1 MSKPVASL
9 RKVAVWLSALAAS
22 NCASTAPAP
31 KPSPPSALSPSSVA
45 SSSPPPPAKPA
56 FENHGGMWM
65 PSQMPERSAELKQLG
80 LSIDPLLLADPKS
93 SLLASIVNLN
103 GCSASFVSKEG
114 LVITN
119 HHCAIGAL
127 QRNST
132 PAENLLETGMLAK
145 TRTEERSSGPAARL
159 SVLSKMTE
167 VTTQVRPAL
176 IKIQDDLARRLEL
189 ERLQKEI
196 IAKCEQGRPG
206 VRCGFH
212 SLYEGLRYFVM
223 ETLEIRD
230 IRVVYAP
237 AEGIGNFGGEVD
249 NWRWPRHCGDVAF
262 FRAYVGKDGLP
273 ADYSESNV
281 PYQPPATLKLATAPL
296 SEGELVMVAGYPAET
311 SLLAP
316 AVEIQHVVDKIYPET
331 LVMFDAYLA
340 LIDTLS
346 KDDPEL
352 AIKATSRK
360 RGFDNYRTKHLGEL
374 EGLKRAAAI
383 EKKQAEEKALQS
395 FIAADPARLSSYG
408 SVLGE
413 LERAF
418 AEREKT
424 RAADT
429 ALEREMLLPRLLSA
443 AYRIARM
450 AHERQKPDAERDPA
464 YQERNVAQLKDGL
477 KQLSASYNPKLDR
490 GMLKLALQRDRAR
503 DPALRTPVLEL
514 LAGKDPSDTA
524 LDAAIAKLYDKTKLG
539 DEKVRLDLFEKA
551 RPAAL
556 AGHPDPI
563 VRLGAKLYPLL
574 RAVEDR
580 HKRFDGQLLL
590 LKPRYLEA
598 LLAFRGGAVAP
609 DANGTL
615 RIAYGTIKKAPAGE
629 PGSNIGAFTTLSQ
642 LVKKHTGKDPF
653 IAPGKLLQ
661 AAKAAP
667 QSRYFDKA
675 LGDVPVDFLSDLH
688 ITNGNSGSATINAR
702 GELVGLAFDGTYE
715 SVASDWVFLPSTRSI
730 HVDLRYVLFLL
741 RDVER
746 AQGLLSELGI
756 AP

>member
-1 MSKPVASL
+1 M
-9 RKVAVWLSALAAS
+9 WL
-22 NCASTAPAP
+22 
-31 KPSPPSALSPSSVA
+31 
-45 SSSPPPPAKPA
+45 
-56 FENHGGMWM
+56 
-65 PSQMPERSAELKQLG
+65 PSQMPERAPELKQLG
-80 LSIDPLLLADPKS
+80 LSIDPALLADPKS

-103 GCSASFVSKEG
+103 GCSASFVSKQG
-114 LVITN
+114 LVVTN

-132 PAENLLETGMLAK
+132 PSENLLVTGMLAK
-145 TRTEERSSGPAARL
+145 TRAEERSSGPAARL

-176 IKIQDDLARRLEL
+176 EKVKDDLARRLEL
-189 ERLQKEI
+189 DRLQKEI
-196 IAKCEQGRPG
+196 LAQCEQGRPG

-212 SLYEGLRYFVM
+212 SLFEGQRYYVM

-230 IRVVYAP
+230 IRLVYAP

-249 NWRWPRHCGDVAF
+249 NWRWPRHCGDVTF

-281 PYQPPATLKLATAPL
+281 PYQPPAMLKLATKPL
-296 SEGELVMVAGYPAET
+296 NEGELVMVAGYPAET

-316 AVEIQHVVDKIYPET
+316 GVEVRQVVEKIYPEE
-331 LVMFDAYLA
+331 LAKFDAYLA
-340 LIDTLS
+340 LIDSVS
-346 KDDPEL
+346 KDDAEV

-360 RGFDNYRTKHLGEL
+360 RGFDNYRTKHQGEL
-374 EGLKRAAAI
+374 EGLKSAGLI
-383 EKKQAEEKALQS
+383 EKKQAEEKALHS
-395 FIAADPARLSSYG
+395 FIAADAARRASYG
-408 SVLGE
+408 TVLGE
-413 LERAF
+413 LDRAF

-424 RAADT
+424 RQADS
-429 ALEREMLLPRLLSA
+429 ALEREMLMPRLLLA

-464 YQERNVAQLKDGL
+464 YQERNFPRLRDDL
-477 KQLSASYNPKLDR
+477 KQLSSSYHPKLDR
-490 GMLKLALQRDRAR
+490 AMLKLALQRDRAR
-503 DPALRTPVLEL
+503 DAGLRTPVLEL
-514 LAGKDPSDTA
+514 IVGKDTSDA
-524 LDAAIAKLYDKTKLG
+524 AIDAAIAKLYDKTKLG
-539 DEKVRLDLFEKA
+539 DEKVRLELFEKG

-556 AGHPDPI
+556 VAHADPI
-563 VRLGAKLYPLL
+563 VRLGTKLYPLL

-598 LLAFRGGAVAP
+598 MLAFRGGAVAP

-615 RIAYGTIKKAPAGE
+615 RIAYGTIQKAP
-629 PGSNIGAFTTLSQ
+629 PGTPSSDKGAFTTLSQ
-642 LVKKHTGKDPF
+642 LVKKHTGKEPF
-653 IAPGKLLQ
+653 DAPDKLLQ
-661 AAKAAP
+661 AAKTAP
-667 QSRYFDKA
+667 QSRYYDKSLA
-675 LGDVPVDFLSDLH
+675 DVPVDFLSDLH
-688 ITNGNSGSATINAR
+688 ITNGNSGSATLNAR

-746 AQGLLSELGI
+746 AQSLLVELG
-756 AP
+756 AGPGPRE

>member
-1 MSKPVASL
+1 
-9 RKVAVWLSALAAS
+9 
-22 NCASTAPAP
+22 
-31 KPSPPSALSPSSVA
+31 
-45 SSSPPPPAKPA
+45 
-56 FENHGGMWM
+56 MWM
-65 PSQMPERSAELKQLG
+65 PSQMPERAPELAQLG
-80 LSIDPLLLADPKS
+80 LGIDPALLADPKS

-103 GCSASFVSKEG
+103 GCSASFVSKQG
-114 LVITN
+114 LVVTN

-132 PAENLLETGMLAK
+132 PSENLLETGMLAK
-145 TRTEERSSGPAARL
+145 TRAEERSSGPAARL

-167 VTTQVRPAL
+167 VTTHVRPAL
-176 IKIQDDLARRLEL
+176 AKVSDDLARRLEL
-189 ERLQKEI
+189 DRLQKEI

-249 NWRWPRHCGDVAF
+249 NWRWPRHCGDVTF

-281 PYQPPATLKLATAPL
+281 PYQPPAMLKLSTAPL

-311 SLLAP
+311 ALLAP
-316 AVEIQHVVDKIYPET
+316 AVEIQQVVDKIYPQR
-331 LVMFDAYLA
+331 LAMFEAYLS
-340 LIDTLS
+340 LIDALS
-346 KDDPEL
+346 KDDPEV

-374 EGLKRAAAI
+374 EGLKGANLIAKKRAA
-383 EKKQAEEKALQS
+383 EHALHG
-395 FIAADPARLSSYG
+395 FIAADPGRMANYG
-408 SVLGE
+408 TVLTE
-413 LERAF
+413 LQQAF

-424 RAADT
+424 RPADT
-429 ALEREMLLPRLLSA
+429 ALEREMLMPRLLLA
-443 AYRIARM
+443 AYRIARI
-450 AHERQKPDAERDPA
+450 AHERQKPDPEREPA
-464 YQERNVAQLKDGL
+464 YQERNFTKLKDEL
-477 KQLSASYNPKLDR
+477 KQLTASYSPKLDR
-490 GMLKLALQRDRAR
+490 ALLKLALQRDRAR
-503 DPALRTPVLEL
+503 APAERSPALEL
-514 LAGKDPSDTA
+514 IAGKDPSDA
-524 LDAAIAKLYDKTKLG
+524 AIDAAIAKLYDKTKLG
-539 DEKVRLDLFEKA
+539 DEQVRLELFDKA

-556 AGHPDPI
+556 PGHADPL

-580 HKRFDGQLLL
+580 HKRFDGQLLS

-615 RIAYGTIKKAPAGE
+615 RIAYGTIKRAP
-629 PGSNIGAFTTLSQ
+629 PGAPGADMGAFTTLSQ
-642 LVKKHTGKDPF
+642 LVEKHTGKEPF
-653 IAPGKLLQ
+653 DAPDKLLQ
-661 AAKAAP
+661 AAKSAP
-667 QSRYFDKA
+667 QSRYFDKS

-746 AQGLLSELGI
+746 AQGLLSELGV